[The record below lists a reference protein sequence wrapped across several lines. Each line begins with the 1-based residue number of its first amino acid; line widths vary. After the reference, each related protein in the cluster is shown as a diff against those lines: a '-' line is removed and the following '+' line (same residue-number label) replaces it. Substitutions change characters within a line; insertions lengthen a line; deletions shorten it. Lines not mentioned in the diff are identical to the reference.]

1 MKAIKKLLLAIS
13 VSVMGIGIISINNTN
28 EVNNTNIIAN
38 AGLTQGL
45 EGDPINNSTKI
56 QSYYSSIDSSLTG
69 TELLSS
75 LRSLNA
81 RERIRTIGYDNMWDY
96 YDETDVDPNNS
107 SRYLAY
113 YRGTS
118 ASRGE
123 MNKEHVWPKSHG
135 SKGGVEKDIHVIRPT
150 LTADNSSRGNEF
162 YVEGKTGSRGWDP
175 YADGM
180 VERYRGDAARI
191 IFYCVVADSKLQL
204 VDTDY
209 HKTSKNNP
217 DNQMGKLSDLLAWNL
232 KYPVHSSELR
242 RNDAIEKSHIQ
253 GNRNPFI
260 DDRSLA
266 CKIWGDTNES
276 TRAVCRGALTPVE
289 PTSINITPDN
299 PTLNVG
305 SSVTLSVTATPS
317 NATKTVTWS
326 SSNTSVASVS
336 NGVVTGLKEG
346 TAKITATSTLNN
358 SIKDE
363 VTITVKSIKSI
374 ALSGKPTKTT
384 YVEGET
390 FNPSGLTVTATFN
403 DNSTQ
408 TIPTSSCTWLD
419 GNTNKTTLSKGTTS
433 VIAKTGTVTAR
444 YEGIIVN
451 EKPKVQGYTLANSV
465 SDLKAGD
472 NVILAYN
479 TGNIVAG
486 DLNGKFL
493 SSQSATF
500 SSDKKQIT
508 EYSKALIFKLSG
520 SAGKWQFLKDSTA
533 LGATGDKS
541 LAFGSGTTTWNITI
555 SSGKADI
562 VSTNSSYGNL
572 QYNSSAPRFV
582 NYKSASQQPVNI
594 YYASSSV
601 TPTPTPGGNTS
612 TTNTPTTT
620 LTPTTNHTATPNTTV
635 VVPPTLTLKE
645 LIVIGKPNKTSYI
658 AGEAFNPSGM
668 TIFAKFSDE
677 SVLDVTR
684 EVVWTPKSLSLG
696 DTFVI
701 GSYTLN
707 GTTKTITIDGIVVNS
722 NSAGGC
728 AKSSSSILTIFS
740 LLAVLGIV
748 ILKKKD

>member
-81 RERIRTIGYDNMWDY
+81 RERTFTPGYKNLWNYFDQTDY
-96 YDETDVDPNNS
+96 DPNNS

-118 ASRGE
+118 ASKGE
-123 MNKEHVWPKSHG
+123 MNKEHVWPDSR
-135 SKGGVEKDIHVIRPT
+135 GGNLVEADIHVIRPT
-150 LTADNSSRGNEF
+150 LTADNSSRGNAF
-162 YVEGKTGSRGWDP
+162 YVEGGTNQSGWDP
-175 YADGM
+175 KADGM
-180 VERYRGDAARI
+180 TERYRGDAARI
-191 IFYCVVADSKLQL
+191 VFYATIANSSLSL
-204 VDTDY
+204 VDTTNDSTAK
-209 HKTSKNNP
+209 KT
-217 DNQMGKLSDLLAWNL
+217 MGKLSHLLEWNL
-232 KYPVHSSELR
+232 KYPVDASEMR
-242 RNDAIEKSHIQ
+242 RNDGAENVQ

-408 TIPTSSCTWLD
+408 TIPTSSCSWLD

-486 DLNGKFL
+486 DLSGKFL

-508 EYSKALIFKLSG
+508 EYSKAQIFKLSG

-541 LAFGSGTTTWNITI
+541 LAFGSGTTTWDITI

-562 VSTNSSYGNL
+562 VSTNSSYGIL
-572 QYNSSAPRFV
+572 QYNDSAPRFL
-582 NYKSASQQPVNI
+582 NYKSASQKPVNI

-601 TPTPTPGGNTS
+601 TPTPTPGGDTS

-620 LTPTTNHTATPNTTV
+620 LTPTTNHTTTPNTTV
-635 VVPPTLTLKE
+635 VVPPTLTFKE
-645 LIVIGKPNKTSYI
+645 LIVIGKPNKTTYI

-668 TIFAKFSDE
+668 TIFAKFSDD

-707 GTTKTITIDGIVVNS
+707 GITKTITVDGIVVNS

>member
-1 MKAIKKLLLAIS
+1 MKVIKKLLLAIS

-56 QSYYSSIDSSLTG
+56 QSYYSSIDSSLKG

-81 RERIRTIGYDNMWDY
+81 RERTFTPGYKNLWNYFDQTDY
-96 YDETDVDPNNS
+96 DPNNS

-118 ASRGE
+118 ASKGE
-123 MNKEHVWPKSHG
+123 MNKEHVWPDSR
-135 SKGGVEKDIHVIRPT
+135 GGNLVEADIHVIRPT
-150 LTADNSSRGNEF
+150 LTADNSSRGNAF
-162 YVEGKTGSRGWDP
+162 YVEGGTNQSGWDP
-175 YADGM
+175 KADGM
-180 VERYRGDAARI
+180 TERYRGDAARI
-191 IFYCVVADSKLQL
+191 VFYATIANSSLSL
-204 VDTDY
+204 VDTTNDSTAK
-209 HKTSKNNP
+209 KT
-217 DNQMGKLSDLLAWNL
+217 MGKLSHLLEWNL
-232 KYPVHSSELR
+232 KYPVDASEMR
-242 RNDAIEKSHIQ
+242 RNDGAENVQ

-266 CKIWGDTNES
+266 CKIWGDINES

-408 TIPTSSCTWLD
+408 TIPTSSCSWLD

-555 SSGKADI
+555 SSGNADI
-562 VSTNSSYGNL
+562 VSTNSSYGIL
-572 QYNSSAPRFV
+572 QYNDSAPRFV

-594 YYASSSV
+594 YYSSSSV
-601 TPTPTPGGNTS
+601 TPTPTPGGDTS

-620 LTPTTNHTATPNTTV
+620 LTPTTNHTTTPNTTV

-645 LIVIGKPNKTSYI
+645 LTVIGKPNKTTYI

-668 TIFAKFSDE
+668 TIFAKFSDD

-707 GTTKTITIDGIVVNS
+707 GTTKTITVDGIVVNS

-728 AKSSSSILTIFS
+728 AKSSTSILTIFS

>member
-81 RERIRTIGYDNMWDY
+81 RERTFTPGYKNLWNYFDKTDY
-96 YDETDVDPNNS
+96 DPNNS

-118 ASRGE
+118 ASKGE
-123 MNKEHVWPKSHG
+123 MNKEHVWPDSR
-135 SKGGVEKDIHVIRPT
+135 GGNLVEADIHVIRPT
-150 LTADNSSRGNEF
+150 LTADNSSRGNAF
-162 YVEGKTGSRGWDP
+162 YVEGGTNQSGWDP
-175 YADGM
+175 KADGM
-180 VERYRGDAARI
+180 TERYRGDAARI
-191 IFYCVVADSKLQL
+191 VFYATIANSSLSL
-204 VDTDY
+204 VDTTNDSTAK
-209 HKTSKNNP
+209 KT
-217 DNQMGKLSDLLAWNL
+217 MGKLSHLLEWNL
-232 KYPVHSSELR
+232 KYPVDASEMR
-242 RNDAIEKSHIQ
+242 RNDGAENVQ

-317 NATKTVTWS
+317 NAAKTVTWS

-408 TIPTSSCTWLD
+408 TIPTSSCSWLD

-486 DLNGKFL
+486 DLSGKFL

-555 SSGKADI
+555 SSGNADI
-562 VSTNSSYGNL
+562 VSTNSSYGIL
-572 QYNSSAPRFV
+572 QYNDSAPRFL
-582 NYKSASQQPVNI
+582 NYNSASQKPVNI
-594 YYASSSV
+594 YYSSSSV
-601 TPTPTPGGNTS
+601 TPTPTPGGDTS

-620 LTPTTNHTATPNTTV
+620 LTPTTNHTTTPNTTV

-668 TIFAKFSDE
+668 TIFAKFSDD

-701 GSYTLN
+701 GSYILN
-707 GTTKTITIDGIVVNS
+707 GTTKTITVDGIVVNS

-740 LLAVLGIV
+740 LLSVLGIV

>member
-81 RERIRTIGYDNMWDY
+81 RERTFTPGYKNLWNYFDQTDY
-96 YDETDVDPNNS
+96 DPNNS

-118 ASRGE
+118 ASKGE
-123 MNKEHVWPKSHG
+123 MNKEHVWPDSR
-135 SKGGVEKDIHVIRPT
+135 GGNLVEADIHVIRPT
-150 LTADNSSRGNEF
+150 LTADNSSRGNAF
-162 YVEGKTGSRGWDP
+162 YVEGGTNQSGWDP
-175 YADGM
+175 KADGM
-180 VERYRGDAARI
+180 TERYRGDAARI
-191 IFYCVVADSKLQL
+191 VFYATIANSSLSL
-204 VDTDY
+204 VDTTNDSTA
-209 HKTSKNNP
+209 KMT
-217 DNQMGKLSDLLAWNL
+217 MGKLSHLLEWNL
-232 KYPVHSSELR
+232 KYPVDASEMR
-242 RNDAIEKSHIQ
+242 RNDGAENVQ

-266 CKIWGDTNES
+266 CKIWGDINES

-305 SSVTLSVTATPS
+305 SSVTLSVIATPS
-317 NATKTVTWS
+317 NAAKTVTWS

-346 TAKITATSTLNN
+346 TAKITAISTLNN

-363 VTITVKSIKSI
+363 VTITVRSIKSI

-408 TIPTSSCTWLD
+408 TIPTSSCSWLD

-486 DLNGKFL
+486 DLSGKFL

-508 EYSKALIFKLSG
+508 EYSKAQIFKLSG

-562 VSTNSSYGNL
+562 VSTNSSYGIL
-572 QYNSSAPRFV
+572 QYNDSAPRFV

-594 YYASSSV
+594 YYASSSA

-620 LTPTTNHTATPNTTV
+620 LTPTTNHTTTPNTTV

-645 LIVIGKPNKTSYI
+645 LIVIGKPNKTTYI

-707 GTTKTITIDGIVVNS
+707 GTTKTITVDGIVVNS

>member
-1 MKAIKKLLLAIS
+1 MKVIKKLLLAIS

-81 RERIRTIGYDNMWDY
+81 RERTFTPGYKNLWNYFDQTDY
-96 YDETDVDPNNS
+96 DPNNS

-118 ASRGE
+118 ASKGE
-123 MNKEHVWPKSHG
+123 MNKEHVWPDSR
-135 SKGGVEKDIHVIRPT
+135 GGNLVEADIHVIRPT
-150 LTADNSSRGNEF
+150 LTADNSSRGNAF
-162 YVEGKTGSRGWDP
+162 YVEGGTNQSGWDP
-175 YADGM
+175 KADGM
-180 VERYRGDAARI
+180 TERYRGDAARI
-191 IFYCVVADSKLQL
+191 VFYATIANSSLSL
-204 VDTDY
+204 VDTTNDSTAK
-209 HKTSKNNP
+209 KT
-217 DNQMGKLSDLLAWNL
+217 MGKLSHLLEWNL
-232 KYPVHSSELR
+232 KYPVDASEMR
-242 RNDAIEKSHIQ
+242 RNDGAENVQ

-266 CKIWGDTNES
+266 CKIWGDINES

-408 TIPTSSCTWLD
+408 TIPTSSCSWLD

-555 SSGKADI
+555 SSGNADI
-562 VSTNSSYGNL
+562 VSTNSSYGIL
-572 QYNSSAPRFV
+572 QYNDSAPRFV

-594 YYASSSV
+594 YYSSSSV
-601 TPTPTPGGNTS
+601 TPTPTPGGDTS

-620 LTPTTNHTATPNTTV
+620 LTPTTNHTTTPNTTV

-645 LIVIGKPNKTSYI
+645 LTVIGKPNKTTYI

-668 TIFAKFSDE
+668 TIFAKFSDD

-707 GTTKTITIDGIVVNS
+707 GTTKTITVDGIVVNS

-728 AKSSSSILTIFS
+728 AKSSTSILTIFS